1 MITKFKF
8 LIFSLLSLSSQILNA
23 QDDASKT
30 LKAVYGKLDKVSDYS
45 VKAHIKV
52 DMPLIKILPVNV
64 QIYFK
69 QKDKF
74 KVKSKGIAIVPR
86 QGFDQI
92 SKVIRDPSTYTAV
105 QQGFENLDGKQ
116 TAIIN
121 VIPLSDTSDLIL
133 GKLWIDKEQNVI
145 LKSQLTTR
153 TNGTI
158 VMDYTYKS
166 QLEFGLPDQMV
177 FFVDMKKFKIPK
189 NIGATNSSQPSDD
202 QNKKNKEKIGK
213 IIITFSD
220 YQVNKGIPDN
230 VFK

>member
-1 MITKFKF
+1 MITKFNL
-8 LIFSLLSLSSQILNA
+8 LIFSLLSLSLQILNA

-105 QQGFENLDGKQ
+105 QQGFENLNGKQ

-145 LKSQLTTR
+145 LKSQLTTKA
-153 TNGTI
+153 NGTI